1 MRLYLKD
8 SQDSQDSRDSR
19 DSCDSQDSYISVN
32 VEITFIA

>member
-8 SQDSQDSRDSR
+8 SQDSRDSR
-19 DSCDSQDSYISVN
+19 DSQDSYISVN